1 MIAHSRP
8 FGQRYAFVVVAVIF
22 FCLLIAA
29 GLRSAPAVMMLPLEK
44 SFGWRRD
51 VVSLAAAVGIFLY
64 GLTGPFAAAL
74 MERIGLRRTLLAALL
89 IMSGSTALSLLMTKP
104 WHLLLTW
111 GVFSGIGSGAVA
123 TVLGATIVN
132 RWFKT
137 NRGLVMGLMSASSAT
152 GLLVFLPLLASLA

>member
-1 MIAHSRP
+1 
-8 FGQRYAFVVVAVIF
+8 
-22 FCLLIAA
+22 
-29 GLRSAPAVMMLPLEK
+29 SAPAVMMLPLEK

-104 WHLLLTW
+104 WHL
-111 GVFSGIGSGAVA
+111 
-123 TVLGATIVN
+123 
-132 RWFKT
+132 
-137 NRGLVMGLMSASSAT
+137 
-152 GLLVFLPLLASLA
+152 